1 MISSNWRIE
10 RIGEGGVCYCS
21 SVPIRRLAGEL
32 ILDCYFACARCTPK
46 HSALWGQ
53 FPPDP
58 HSRLPNHV
66 FAEVNS
72 TTPTRAFRAKY
83 LFISVPLVRWTQPL
97 QEFHNAAVTRC
108 AIDWRITFPL
118 HLLPSSPIVVNFLP
132 PQKCYQRL
140 GWGSFYSI
148 LQSDLYK
155 KILVFIYTF

>member
-1 MISSNWRIE
+1 M
-10 RIGEGGVCYCS
+10 CYCS

-32 ILDCYFACARCTPK
+32 ILDCYFACARCTPQGILPFEGN
-46 HSALWGQ
+46 S
-53 FPPDP
+53 PPDP

-97 QEFHNAAVTRC
+97 QEFHNTAVTRC

-118 HLLPSSPIVVNFLP
+118 HLLPPSPIVVNFLP

-140 GWGSFYSI
+140 GRGSFYSI
-148 LQSDLYK
+148 LQSDLCK
-155 KILVFIYTF
+155 KIFHLCNDLILKVLFKE